1 MENKFSDELISNYRD
16 DLDFQHVVDLVQ
28 TVSKVILDSWIT
40 RGKLLSKLSQDRLM
54 NNFVL

>member
-40 RGKLLSKLSQDRLM
+40 GGKLFKLSQDRLM